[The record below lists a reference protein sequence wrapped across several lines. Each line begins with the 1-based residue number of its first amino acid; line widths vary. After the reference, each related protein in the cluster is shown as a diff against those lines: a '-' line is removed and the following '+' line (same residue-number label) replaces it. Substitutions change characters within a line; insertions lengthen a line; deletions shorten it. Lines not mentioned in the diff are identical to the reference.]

1 VGGEV
6 NLAWKGAWREL
17 ARGTKNN
24 TMTRERG
31 AAAYEPGS
39 FWAEERLR
47 GERGR
52 EAAKGAWRV
61 VEGGGAVRG
70 GARSVAREALRS
82 AGATYLLCA
91 HLRGKKRVD
100 GRVSK
105 GGARGSACSGEV
117 STPKGERGE
126 G

>member
-1 VGGEV
+1 MERGG
-6 NLAWKGAWREL
+6 RE
-17 ARGTKNN
+17 ARGRRGTKNN

-91 HLRGKKRVD
+91 HLRGEKRDHV
-100 GRVSK
+100 RVSSSK